1 MEGSSNSPVAWVE
14 KLRETHKR
22 ESEMGKKEMVFNN
35 LCHYHKGSALNEVI
49 VCEMCVEKWRN
60 RSN

>member
-1 MEGSSNSPVAWVE
+1 MAWVE

-22 ESEMGKKEMVFNN
+22 ESEMGKKEMIFNN
-35 LCHYHKGSALNEVI
+35 LCHYHKGSALNEVT